1 MTIGVDWG
9 FHHRELL
16 QQEKPDY
23 LASSPEELVEIFR
36 EILYRKISNLEN
48 RSHYQ

>member
-9 FHHRELL
+9 FHNRELL
-16 QQEKPDY
+16 QREKPDY

-36 EILYRKISNLEN
+36 EILYRKISIL
-48 RSHYQ
+48 